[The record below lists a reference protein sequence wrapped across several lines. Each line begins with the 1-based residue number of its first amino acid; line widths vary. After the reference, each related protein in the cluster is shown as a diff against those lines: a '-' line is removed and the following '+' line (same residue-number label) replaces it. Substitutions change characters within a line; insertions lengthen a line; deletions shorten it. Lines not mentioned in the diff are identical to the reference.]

1 LRGFSL
7 KLVGEVFRDWFGK
20 KALPLRAA
28 PAVRR
33 IKSYS
38 AQSGYVYQYSYEGQR
53 PATNEAGA
61 EFAFLTSA
69 DRKNWCRVSVVVNA
83 PAVAAWE
90 RAHGR
95 TLCSTEWY
103 ALAKM
108 SLFAAFDE
116 RATPEEMHARA
127 VHLSESDVTRIMEL
141 LGRD

>member
-1 LRGFSL
+1 LHAFSL

-20 KALPLRAA
+20 KALPLRGA
-28 PAVRR
+28 PPVRR

-53 PATNEAGA
+53 PASSEGGV

-69 DRKNWCRVSVVVNA
+69 DRKNWHKVSVVVDT
-83 PAVAAWE
+83 PPVAAWE
-90 RAHGR
+90 RVHGR
-95 TLCSTEWY
+95 TLSSTEWY

-116 RATPEEMHARA
+116 RATPEE
-127 VHLSESDVTRIMEL
+127 VHGRPVRLEESDVPRIMEL